1 MFELMLVGGAYALG
15 SVLTVGICYLV
26 GALVTWPWRLMDEL
40 AAEKQWHANTKEYLK
55 TAQENRR

>member
-1 MFELMLVGGAYALG
+1 MLELIITGALWALG
-15 SVLTVGICYLV
+15 FVLTIGITYFIVML
-26 GALVTWPWRLMDEL
+26 LTWPWRLMDEL